1 MISKAVLLLFLIC
14 GIILIVIEVTRV
26 DRECSKQKVVFRYIP
41 RTFNEE
47 QNEPVYPSQIFQS
60 MFTQPTAWIRG
71 IYDYDFRKAEAVNK
85 FFVSQM

>member
-26 DRECSKQKVVFRYIP
+26 DRECPKQKIIYRYVP

-71 IYDYDFRKAEAVNK
+71 IYDYDLRRREVTNK